1 MESSRSE
8 VNWLSINKKLKAV
21 EKGQRK
27 GCGCGPSGVLKSR
40 RLDGTSN
47 TSWGVNQKPIKAKSL
62 R

>member
-1 MESSRSE
+1 M
-8 VNWLSINKKLKAV
+8 SINKKLKAV